1 MDLLIFHSDV
11 LVRPGFGVPSLKP
24 ETTWDLSSNSLKS
37 YGREALAANRR
48 LETNSFKACV
58 ARERLLP
65 FLPSAPPGF
74 FHAIFMH
81 IPPQYQ
87 GFSPP
92 CVRAKGSMSA
102 LPETQRSRSAPVTL
116 SDPNVARKLWQGLL
130 SGVEGHCCAVFCSA
144 LKWPGFSWC
153 TLNWSW
159 LKGVL
164 KEINQKFRIAS
175 SQLVLNGWFFFY
187 FFFYP
192 RKYGVYFQWQDWK
205 CNVILICCAFF
216 SEGWEEITRPI
227 SILTSKCQVSGT
239 SCFQGRY
246 KASSSCKNKS
256 IKYHHPQNFKKNGQ
270 VLSAF
275 WMIGIH

>member
-1 MDLLIFHSDV
+1 M
-11 LVRPGFGVPSLKP
+11 
-24 ETTWDLSSNSLKS
+24 
-37 YGREALAANRR
+37 
-48 LETNSFKACV
+48 
-58 ARERLLP
+58 
-65 FLPSAPPGF
+65 
-74 FHAIFMH
+74 
-81 IPPQYQ
+81 
-87 GFSPP
+87 
-92 CVRAKGSMSA
+92 RAKGSMSA
-102 LPETQRSRSAPVTL
+102 LPETQQSRSAPVTL

-153 TLNWSW
+153 APNRSW

-175 SQLVLNGWFFFY
+175 SQLVLNGWFFK
-187 FFFYP
+187 FFFLP
-192 RKYGVYFQWQDWK
+192 QKIWGLFPVTGLKMQCYFNLL
-205 CNVILICCAFF
+205 CIF